1 MIRHISSKHIFRKP
15 LSGNKS
21 AENNNLHS
29 LSPIKLCCNR
39 DQIGFEMFSLCY
51 GLLFPPGTYV
61 MLHQTFYGCPKI
73 FCNENNV

>member
-29 LSPIKLCCNR
+29 LSPIKLCYING
-39 DQIGFEMFSLCY
+39 IIATSTLIFNAAFS
-51 GLLFPPGTYV
+51 
-61 MLHQTFYGCPKI
+61 
-73 FCNENNV
+73 